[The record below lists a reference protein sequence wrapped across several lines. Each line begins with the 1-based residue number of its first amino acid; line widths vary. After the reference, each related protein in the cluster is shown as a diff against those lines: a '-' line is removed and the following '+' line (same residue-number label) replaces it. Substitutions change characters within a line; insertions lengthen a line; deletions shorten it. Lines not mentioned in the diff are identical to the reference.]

1 MPASYK
7 SLLFFLAGLIVTAV
21 ALVVGAF
28 SALPDAWPVA
38 AWKEPLLSFLAWMSC
53 VIVVATIA
61 AFWLQMRVIARSAVA
76 GAKPEDW
83 EKVLAFLPIL
93 PGLAAAWQMIK
104 LGWISQG
111 VALF

>member
-28 SALPDAWPVA
+28 SAMPTAWPIA

-53 VIVVATIA
+53 VIVVATVA
-61 AFWLQMRVIARSAVA
+61 AFWLQMRVIAKAGVA
-76 GAKPEDW
+76 NAKAETW
-83 EKVLAFLPIL
+83 EKVVAFLPVL

-104 LGWISQG
+104 LAWIAQG
-111 VALF
+111 VAAF